1 MELTYKERIELSYLK
16 LKGFIYIVRNE
27 IGSVEVFVNK
37 PCRDKVTNG
46 KCNSGYDTWVEHNYP
61 MTIEEMKR
69 RSYTELGEYQFIT
82 WESEP
87 MLISDLI

>member
-1 MELTYKERIELSYLK
+1 MELAYKERIELSYLK

-46 KCNSGYDTWVEHNYP
+46 KWNSGYDTWVERNYP

-69 RSYTELGEYQFIT
+69 RSHTELGEYKFIT
-82 WESEP
+82 WASEP